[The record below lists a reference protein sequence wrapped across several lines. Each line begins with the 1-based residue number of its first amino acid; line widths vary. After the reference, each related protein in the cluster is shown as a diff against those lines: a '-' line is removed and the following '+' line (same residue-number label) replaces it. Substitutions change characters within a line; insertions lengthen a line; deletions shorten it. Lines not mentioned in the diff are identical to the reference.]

1 MISGGVSMSTSTVR
15 ESNTPEIVRTTRHN
29 RAEQNTGA
37 KTAPHAH
44 LVAGAEKLGR
54 DNGKPRSH
62 AHDKAQD
69 QKQQAAGAAHARQ
82 GRDPDGPPHDQ
93 GIGHIVDLL
102 EKIADKERA
111 ARRKKSA
118 SPGCP
123 ESDF

>member
-1 MISGGVSMSTSTVR
+1 MR
-15 ESNTPEIVRTTRHN
+15 ESNTPEIVRTT
-29 RAEQNTGA
+29 AT
-37 KTAPHAH
+37 TALSRIPAQKLQPHAH

-102 EKIADKERA
+102 EKIADKERQREEKNQL
-111 ARRKKSA
+111 RRL
-118 SPGCP
+118 P
-123 ESDF
+123 